1 MKKLSFS
8 NVMLWVGLAFIYL
21 PMLIMVIY
29 SFNASKLVTVWGGW
43 SIKWYAGLLD
53 NSQLMG
59 SVGRSLEI
67 ALYTAVA
74 AVALGTL
81 AAFVLTRVTRFKGRT
96 LFGGL
101 VTAPLVMPEVITG
114 LSLLLLFVAMAQLI
128 GWPQERGIVTI
139 WIAHTTFC
147 SAYVAVVVSARL
159 RELDL
164 SIEEAAMD
172 LGAKPWK
179 VFFLI
184 TIPMIAPSLAAGGMM
199 SFALSLDD
207 LVLASFVSG
216 PGSTTLPMEVFS
228 AVRLGV
234 NSDEDLLGG
243 FVEHAFIAGKAIV
256 HPLPRGGVAPEGWN
270 PLFAEKVRDVVLNGV
285 SVFSLADAHRAGAR
299 MLAEGP
305 VRAKLAEA
313 CGGLGQ
319 YVAHDLD
326 ELDAWL
332 GGLEERQLAQGL
344 VLEANLESIV
354 THSVGQ
360 LRVNG
365 FLLSYH
371 GHQHQTRNARGE
383 LVYAGSDLLV
393 ARGGYAELLALD
405 LAREV
410 RQAIEYA
417 RIFDTAAAIFFPG
430 CFASRRNYDIA
441 QGRDGNGRERFGVL
455 EQSWRVG
462 GASSAEIAA
471 LEAFR
476 ADPGLPAVRAASFEI
491 HEDKRLPDN
500 SRVIYRGPDEHGDFL
515 LKYAMTGEA

>member
-1 MKKLSFS
+1 MKRFGFSKFMLIFGLS
-8 NVMLWVGLAFIYL
+8 FIYL
-21 PMLIMVIY
+21 PMLILVIY

-59 SVGRSLEI
+59 SVVRSLEI
-67 ALYTAVA
+67 ACYTAVA

-147 SAYVAVVVSARL
+147 AAYVAVVVSARL

-172 LGAKPWK
+172 LGAKPLK

-234 NSDEDLLGG
+234 KPEINAVASLILLA
-243 FVEHAFIAGKAIV
+243 V
-256 HPLPRGGVAPEGWN
+256 
-270 PLFAEKVRDVVLNGV
+270 
-285 SVFSLADAHRAGAR
+285 
-299 MLAEGP
+299 
-305 VRAKLAEA
+305 
-313 CGGLGQ
+313 
-319 YVAHDLD
+319 
-326 ELDAWL
+326 
-332 GGLEERQLAQGL
+332 
-344 VLEANLESIV
+344 SIV
-354 THSVGQ
+354 TFMVW
-360 LRVNG
+360 
-365 FLLSYH
+365 
-371 GHQHQTRNARGE
+371 
-383 LVYAGSDLLV
+383 
-393 ARGGYAELLALD
+393 
-405 LAREV
+405 
-410 RQAIEYA
+410 
-417 RIFDTAAAIFFPG
+417 FF
-430 CFASRRNYDIA
+430 SRRAEESRKRAIQEAMDQTA
-441 QGRDGNGRERFGVL
+441 SE
-455 EQSWRVG
+455 SWQQPKKQM
-462 GASSAEIAA
+462 AEATA
-471 LEAFR
+471 
-476 ADPGLPAVRAASFEI
+476 
-491 HEDKRLPDN
+491 
-500 SRVIYRGPDEHGDFL
+500 
-515 LKYAMTGEA
+515 

>member
-1 MKKLSFS
+1 MKRFSFS
-8 NVMLWVGLAFIYL
+8 KLMLILGLLFIYL
-21 PMLIMVIY
+21 PMLILVIY

-43 SIKWYAGLLD
+43 SVKWYVGLLD

-59 SVGRSLEI
+59 SVMRSLEI
-67 ALYTAVA
+67 ACYTAIA

-114 LSLLLLFVAMAQLI
+114 LSLLLLFVAMAQMI

-172 LGAKPWK
+172 LGARPWK

-234 NSDEDLLGG
+234 KPEINAVASLILLS
-243 FVEHAFIAGKAIV
+243 
-256 HPLPRGGVAPEGWN
+256 
-270 PLFAEKVRDVVLNGV
+270 V
-285 SVFSLADAHRAGAR
+285 SLVTFMVWYFSRQA
-299 MLAEGP
+299 
-305 VRAKLAEA
+305 
-313 CGGLGQ
+313 
-319 YVAHDLD
+319 
-326 ELDAWL
+326 
-332 GGLEERQLAQGL
+332 EERRRRAIQ
-344 VLEANLESIV
+344 
-354 THSVGQ
+354 
-360 LRVNG
+360 
-365 FLLSYH
+365 
-371 GHQHQTRNARGE
+371 
-383 LVYAGSDLLV
+383 
-393 ARGGYAELLALD
+393 
-405 LAREV
+405 
-410 RQAIEYA
+410 QAIEES
-417 RIFDTAAAIFFPG
+417 AADSWKQP
-430 CFASRRNYDIA
+430 DV
-441 QGRDGNGRERFGVL
+441 GRAPAAV
-455 EQSWRVG
+455 
-462 GASSAEIAA
+462 SA
-471 LEAFR
+471 
-476 ADPGLPAVRAASFEI
+476 
-491 HEDKRLPDN
+491 
-500 SRVIYRGPDEHGDFL
+500 
-515 LKYAMTGEA
+515 

>member
-1 MKKLSFS
+1 MKRFGFSKFMLIFGLS
-8 NVMLWVGLAFIYL
+8 FIYL
-21 PMLIMVIY
+21 PMLILVIY

-59 SVGRSLEI
+59 SVVRSLEI
-67 ALYTAVA
+67 ACYTAVA

-147 SAYVAVVVSARL
+147 AAYVAVVVSARL

-172 LGAKPWK
+172 LGAKPLK

-234 NSDEDLLGG
+234 KPEINAVASLILLA
-243 FVEHAFIAGKAIV
+243 V
-256 HPLPRGGVAPEGWN
+256 
-270 PLFAEKVRDVVLNGV
+270 
-285 SVFSLADAHRAGAR
+285 
-299 MLAEGP
+299 
-305 VRAKLAEA
+305 
-313 CGGLGQ
+313 
-319 YVAHDLD
+319 
-326 ELDAWL
+326 
-332 GGLEERQLAQGL
+332 
-344 VLEANLESIV
+344 SIV
-354 THSVGQ
+354 TFMVW
-360 LRVNG
+360 
-365 FLLSYH
+365 
-371 GHQHQTRNARGE
+371 
-383 LVYAGSDLLV
+383 
-393 ARGGYAELLALD
+393 
-405 LAREV
+405 
-410 RQAIEYA
+410 
-417 RIFDTAAAIFFPG
+417 FF
-430 CFASRRNYDIA
+430 SRRAEESRKRAIQEAMD
-441 QGRDGNGRERFGVL
+441 QTTSE
-455 EQSWRVG
+455 SWQQPKKQM
-462 GASSAEIAA
+462 AEATA
-471 LEAFR
+471 
-476 ADPGLPAVRAASFEI
+476 
-491 HEDKRLPDN
+491 
-500 SRVIYRGPDEHGDFL
+500 
-515 LKYAMTGEA
+515 

>member
-1 MKKLSFS
+1 MKRFNFS
-8 NVMLWVGLAFIYL
+8 KSMLIFGLMFIYL
-21 PMLIMVIY
+21 PMLILVIY

-53 NSQLMG
+53 NTQLMG
-59 SVGRSLEI
+59 SVVRSLEI
-67 ALYTAVA
+67 ACYTAIA

-147 SAYVAVVVSARL
+147 AAYVAVVVSARL

-172 LGAKPWK
+172 LGAKPFK

-234 NSDEDLLGG
+234 KPEINAVASLILL
-243 FVEHAFIAGKAIV
+243 A
-256 HPLPRGGVAPEGWN
+256 
-270 PLFAEKVRDVVLNGV
+270 V
-285 SVFSLADAHRAGAR
+285 SLVTFLVWYFGR
-299 MLAEGP
+299 
-305 VRAKLAEA
+305 KAEA
-313 CGGLGQ
+313 NRKRAIQ
-319 YVAHDLD
+319 
-326 ELDAWL
+326 
-332 GGLEERQLAQGL
+332 
-344 VLEANLESIV
+344 EAMDQTANESW
-354 THSVGQ
+354 Q
-360 LRVNG
+360 P
-365 FLLSYH
+365 
-371 GHQHQTRNARGE
+371 Q
-383 LVYAGSDLLV
+383 
-393 ARGGYAELLALD
+393 
-405 LAREV
+405 
-410 RQAIEYA
+410 
-417 RIFDTAAAIFFPG
+417 
-430 CFASRRNYDIA
+430 
-441 QGRDGNGRERFGVL
+441 
-455 EQSWRVG
+455 
-462 GASSAEIAA
+462 
-471 LEAFR
+471 
-476 ADPGLPAVRAASFEI
+476 RAATA
-491 HEDKRLPDN
+491 L
-500 SRVIYRGPDEHGDFL
+500 
-515 LKYAMTGEA
+515 